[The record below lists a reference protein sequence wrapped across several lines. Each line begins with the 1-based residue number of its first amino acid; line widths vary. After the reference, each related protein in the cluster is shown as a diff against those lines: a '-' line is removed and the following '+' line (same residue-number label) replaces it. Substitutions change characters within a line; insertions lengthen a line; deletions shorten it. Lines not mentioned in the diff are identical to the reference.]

1 MIMNKEMIDLLEDLR
16 DFAANRVPINIES
29 LKNTIKLYG
38 YNIVVSERTKDAKIG
53 VFEDFKDLC
62 PFNAICVIHYIYI
75 NENDILVTCITNSR
89 MKGLEFVL
97 Y

>member
-1 MIMNKEMIDLLEDLR
+1 MNKEMINLLNDLR

-38 YNIVVSERTKDAKIG
+38 YNIVVSERSKDAKIG

-62 PFNAICVIHYIYI
+62 PFNPICLIHYIYI
-75 NENDILVTCITNSR
+75 NENDILVTSVTNSR
-89 MKGLEFVL
+89 IKEMDFVL

>member
-1 MIMNKEMIDLLEDLR
+1 MNKELIKLLNDLR

-38 YNIVVSERTKDAKIG
+38 YNIVVSERSKDAKIG

-62 PFNAICVIHYIYI
+62 PFDAICVIHYIYI

>member
-1 MIMNKEMIDLLEDLR
+1 MTMNKEMINLLKDLK
-16 DFAANRVPINIES
+16 DFAANRTPINIES

-38 YNIVVSERTKDAKIG
+38 YNIVVSERSKDAKIG

-62 PFNAICVIHYIYI
+62 PFDAVCVIHYIYV

>member
-1 MIMNKEMIDLLEDLR
+1 MNKEMIKLLNDLR

-38 YNIVVSERTKDAKIG
+38 YNIVVSERSKDAKIG
-53 VFEDFKDLC
+53 VFNDFSDLC

-89 MKGLEFVL
+89 MKELDFVL

>member
-1 MIMNKEMIDLLEDLR
+1 MTMNKEMIDLLNDLR

-38 YNIVVSERTKDAKIG
+38 YNIVVSERSKDAKIG

-62 PFNAICVIHYIYI
+62 PFDAVCVIHYIYI

>member
-1 MIMNKEMIDLLEDLR
+1 MNKEMIDLLNDLR

-38 YNIVVSERTKDAKIG
+38 YNIVVSERSKDAKIG

-62 PFNAICVIHYIYI
+62 PFDAVCVIHYIYI

>member
-1 MIMNKEMIDLLEDLR
+1 MNKEMINLLKDLR
-16 DFAANRVPINIES
+16 DFAANRTPINIES

-38 YNIVVSERTKDAKIG
+38 YNIVVSERSRDAKIG
-53 VFEDFKDLC
+53 VFNDFSDLC
-62 PFNAICVIHYIYI
+62 TFDAICVIHYIYI

-89 MKGLEFVL
+89 MKELDFVL

>member
-1 MIMNKEMIDLLEDLR
+1 MIMNKEMIDLLNDLR

-38 YNIVVSERTKDAKIG
+38 YNIVVSERSKDAKIG

-62 PFNAICVIHYIYI
+62 PFDAVCVIHYIYI

>member
-1 MIMNKEMIDLLEDLR
+1 MTMNKEMIDLLKDLR

-38 YNIVVSERTKDAKIG
+38 YNIVVSERSKDAKIG

-62 PFNAICVIHYIYI
+62 PFDAVCVIHYIYI

>member
-1 MIMNKEMIDLLEDLR
+1 MNKEMIKLVNDLR
-16 DFAANRVPINIES
+16 DFAAKRVPINIES

-38 YNIVVSERTKDAKIG
+38 YNIVVSERSKDAKIG
-53 VFEDFKDLC
+53 VFNDFSDLC

-75 NENDILVTCITNSR
+75 NENNILVTCITNSR
-89 MKGLEFVL
+89 MKEMDFVL

>member
-1 MIMNKEMIDLLEDLR
+1 MNKEMIELLVDLR
-16 DFAANRVPINIES
+16 DFAANRTPINIES

-62 PFNAICVIHYIYI
+62 PFDAVCVIHYIYI
-75 NENDILVTCITNSR
+75 DENNILVTCITNSR

>member
-1 MIMNKEMIDLLEDLR
+1 MTMNKEMIDLLGDLR
-16 DFAANRVPINIES
+16 DFAANRTPINIES

-38 YNIVVSERTKDAKIG
+38 YNIVVSERSKDAKIG

-62 PFNAICVIHYIYI
+62 LFDAICVIHYIYI

-89 MKGLEFVL
+89 MKELDFVL

>member
-1 MIMNKEMIDLLEDLR
+1 MNKEMIELLVDLR

-38 YNIVVSERTKDAKIG
+38 YNIVVSERSKDAKIG

-89 MKGLEFVL
+89 VKGLEFVL

>member
-1 MIMNKEMIDLLEDLR
+1 MIMNKEMIDLLNDLR

-38 YNIVVSERTKDAKIG
+38 YNIVVSERSKDAKIG

-62 PFNAICVIHYIYI
+62 PFDAVCVIHYIYI
-75 NENDILVTCITNSR
+75 NDNDILVTCITNSR

>member
-1 MIMNKEMIDLLEDLR
+1 MNKEMINLLNDLR

-62 PFNAICVIHYIYI
+62 PFDAVCVIHYIYI

>member
-1 MIMNKEMIDLLEDLR
+1 MNKEMIKLLNDLR

-38 YNIVVSERTKDAKIG
+38 YNIVVSERSKDAKIG
-53 VFEDFKDLC
+53 VFNDFSDLC
-62 PFNAICVIHYIYI
+62 PFNAVCVIHYIYI

-89 MKGLEFVL
+89 MKELDFVL

>member
-1 MIMNKEMIDLLEDLR
+1 MTMNKEMINLLNDLR

-38 YNIVVSERTKDAKIG
+38 YNIVVSERSKDAKIG

-62 PFNAICVIHYIYI
+62 PFDAVCVIHYIYI

>member
-1 MIMNKEMIDLLEDLR
+1 MTVNKEMINLLNDLR

-38 YNIVVSERTKDAKIG
+38 YNIVVSERSKDAKIG
-53 VFEDFKDLC
+53 VFNDFSDLC
-62 PFNAICVIHYIYI
+62 PFDAICVIHYIHI

-89 MKGLEFVL
+89 MKELDFVL

>member
-1 MIMNKEMIDLLEDLR
+1 MNKEMINLLKDLK

-38 YNIVVSERTKDAKIG
+38 YNIVVSERKKKKKIG

-62 PFNAICVIHYIYI
+62 PFDAVCVIHYIYI

>member
-1 MIMNKEMIDLLEDLR
+1 MTMNKEMINLLKDLK
-16 DFAANRVPINIES
+16 DFAANRTPINIES

-62 PFNAICVIHYIYI
+62 PFDAVCVIHYIYI

-89 MKGLEFVL
+89 MKEMDFVL

>member
-1 MIMNKEMIDLLEDLR
+1 MNKELIKLLNDLKDL
-16 DFAANRVPINIES
+16 AANRTPLNLES

-62 PFNAICVIHYIYI
+62 PFDAVCVIHYIYI

-89 MKGLEFVL
+89 MKELEFVL

>member
-1 MIMNKEMIDLLEDLR
+1 MNKEMINLLKDLR
-16 DFAANRVPINIES
+16 DFAANRTPINIKKM
-29 LKNTIKLYG
+29 KNTIKLYG
-38 YNIVVSERTKDAKIG
+38 YNIDVSERSKDAKIG

-62 PFNAICVIHYIYI
+62 PFNAVCVIHYIYI

-89 MKGLEFVL
+89 MKELDFVL

>member
-1 MIMNKEMIDLLEDLR
+1 MTMNKEMIDLLKDLR

-38 YNIVVSERTKDAKIG
+38 YNIVVSERSKDAKIG

-62 PFNAICVIHYIYI
+62 PFDAVCVIHYIYV

>member
-1 MIMNKEMIDLLEDLR
+1 MNKEMIDLLKDLR

-38 YNIVVSERTKDAKIG
+38 YNIVVSERSKDAKIG

-62 PFNAICVIHYIYI
+62 LFDAICVIHYIYI

-89 MKGLEFVL
+89 MKELDFVL

>member
-1 MIMNKEMIDLLEDLR
+1 MNKEMIKLLNDLR

-38 YNIVVSERTKDAKIG
+38 YNIVVSERSKDAKIG

-62 PFNAICVIHYIYI
+62 PFDAVCVIHYIYI
-75 NENDILVTCITNSR
+75 NDNDILVTCITNSR

>member
-1 MIMNKEMIDLLEDLR
+1 MNKEMIDLLKDLR

-38 YNIVVSERTKDAKIG
+38 YNIVVSERSKDAKIG

-62 PFNAICVIHYIYI
+62 PFDAVCVIHYIYI

>member
-1 MIMNKEMIDLLEDLR
+1 MNKEMINLLNDLR
-16 DFAANRVPINIES
+16 DFAANRTPINIES

-38 YNIVVSERTKDAKIG
+38 YNIVVSERSKDAKIG
-53 VFEDFKDLC
+53 VFNDFSDLC
-62 PFNAICVIHYIYI
+62 PFDAVCVIHYIYI

-89 MKGLEFVL
+89 MKELDFVL

>member
-1 MIMNKEMIDLLEDLR
+1 MNKEMINLLKDLK
-16 DFAANRVPINIES
+16 DFAANRIPINIEN
-29 LKNTIKLYG
+29 LKNTIKLYR
-38 YNIVVSERTKDAKIG
+38 YNIVVSERSKDAKIG

-62 PFNAICVIHYIYI
+62 PFDAVCVIHYIYI

-89 MKGLEFVL
+89 MKELDFVL

>member
-1 MIMNKEMIDLLEDLR
+1 MTVNKEMINLLNDLR

-38 YNIVVSERTKDAKIG
+38 YNIVVSERSKDAKIG
-53 VFEDFKDLC
+53 VFNDFSDLC
-62 PFNAICVIHYIYI
+62 PFDAVCVIHYIYI
-75 NENDILVTCITNSR
+75 NESDILVTCITNSR
-89 MKGLEFVL
+89 IKEMDFVL

>member
-1 MIMNKEMIDLLEDLR
+1 MNKEMIELLVDLR
-16 DFAANRVPINIES
+16 DFAANRTPINIES

-38 YNIVVSERTKDAKIG
+38 YNIVVSEKTKDAKIG

-62 PFNAICVIHYIYI
+62 PFDAVCVIHYIYI
-75 NENDILVTCITNSR
+75 DENNILVTCITNSR

>member
-1 MIMNKEMIDLLEDLR
+1 MTMNKEMINLLKDLK
-16 DFAANRVPINIES
+16 DFAANRTQINIES

-38 YNIVVSERTKDAKIG
+38 YNIVVSERSKDAKIG

-62 PFNAICVIHYIYI
+62 PFDAVCVIHYIYI
-75 NENDILVTCITNSR
+75 NENNILVTCITNSR
-89 MKGLEFVL
+89 MKGWEFVL

>member
-1 MIMNKEMIDLLEDLR
+1 MTMNKEMINLLNDLR

-38 YNIVVSERTKDAKIG
+38 YNIVVSERSKDAKIG
-53 VFEDFKDLC
+53 IFEDFKDLC
-62 PFNAICVIHYIYI
+62 PFDAICVIHYIYI
-75 NENDILVTCITNSR
+75 NENDILVTCITNSK
-89 MKGLEFVL
+89 MKELDFVL

>member
-53 VFEDFKDLC
+53 VFEDFKDLY
-62 PFNAICVIHYIYI
+62 PFDAVCVIHYIYI
-75 NENDILVTCITNSR
+75 DENDILVTCITNSR

>member
-1 MIMNKEMIDLLEDLR
+1 MTMNKEMIDLLKDLR

-62 PFNAICVIHYIYI
+62 KFDAVCVIHYIYI
-75 NENDILVTCITNSR
+75 DENNILVTCITNSR